1 MSLIMPAFSYSMCV
15 CVSKHFGSV
24 SIGPKG
30 LFLYLNS
37 FSVFGFEKNGENKK
51 PKGDQRSYKMK
62 MREAQVE
69 IGSSHLSRRERKRE
83 RAHAG
88 LIDVDTH
95 TYAF

>member
-69 IGSSHLSRRERKRE
+69 IGSSHLSRRERE